1 MTYTGSPEQVEKA
14 VAQYLHNLGLALYTN
29 AFPASPNKP
38 VCVFGIL
45 PTKPDLAVAINHYNR
60 DPDPDTTEGNPL
72 VMVQLLWR
80 APDTAKHP
88 VERLA
93 HAAFEVLHNPRT
105 PVNLPGGIRALSVVR
120 HITAPAA
127 QDSNG
132 RWTKADS
139 YQIRLTP
146 GETP

>member
-1 MTYTGSPEQVEKA
+1 MTTFVGAPEAVERA
-14 VAQYLHNLGLALYTN
+14 IAQHLHDLGLALFAN
-29 AFPASPNKP
+29 AYPASPDKP
-38 VCVFGIL
+38 TVWFGVL
-45 PTKPDLAVAINHYNR
+45 PSKPDAAVAVNVYNR

-80 APDTAKHP
+80 AAGAQKHP

-93 HAAFEVLHNPRT
+93 HAAFEQLHNPKT
-105 PVNLPGGIRALSVVR
+105 PAVWPGGLRTLSVVR

-146 GETP
+146 GE